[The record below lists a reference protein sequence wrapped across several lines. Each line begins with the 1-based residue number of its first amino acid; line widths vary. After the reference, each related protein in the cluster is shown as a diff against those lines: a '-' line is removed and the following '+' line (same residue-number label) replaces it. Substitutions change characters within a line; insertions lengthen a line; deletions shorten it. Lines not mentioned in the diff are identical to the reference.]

1 MDRKIGLRFSLG
13 VLGFAAFL
21 YAAQELSKE
30 EQRQEVIRLCTS
42 CHGCES
48 YFSGRSEKSWELT
61 VSRMNDYAKNS
72 NEAYT
77 PEQSARLIS
86 YLATYF
92 GEDSTLDARAH
103 FDSETY
109 PHKESA
115 SSLAAATSSVPVQVA
130 AQVPP
135 VPAQG
140 VAPLHVQRDVSPEIR
155 ERLAH
160 PRWKPTRVLKRVAE
174 GGGYLAIFCSCA
186 MFITGHLRMRLKRR
200 FRPIHVSFALG
211 LFIALAAHAIIYLFQ
226 YGTPSVLWYWFG
238 FISFAVLVLAQFQG
252 LIRKRFGP
260 VFLKIHVAAGYVGFT
275 LAILHWVWAWM

>member
-1 MDRKIGLRFSLG
+1 MDKKTGLRFLLG
-13 VLGFAAFL
+13 VLGFAALL
-21 YAAQELSKE
+21 YAAQELSRE
-30 EQRQEVIRLCTS
+30 EQRQEVIRLCTG

-86 YLATYF
+86 YLTTYF
-92 GEDSTLDARAH
+92 GEDSTLDANKH
-103 FDSETY
+103 FDPSTY
-109 PHKESA
+109 PHQGSEQALSIV
-115 SSLAAATSSVPVQVA
+115 TSSVPVQVA
-130 AQVPP
+130 AQVNTLP
-135 VPAQG
+135 VQG
-140 VAPLHVQRDVSPEIR
+140 VTPLHVQRNVSPEIR

-160 PRWKPTRVLKRVAE
+160 PRWKPTRILKRVAE
-174 GGGYLAIFCSCA
+174 GGGYLAVFCTFA
-186 MFITGHLRMRLKRR
+186 MFMTGHLRMRLKRR
-200 FRPIHVSFALG
+200 FRPLHITFALG
-211 LFIALAAHAIIYLFQ
+211 LFIALAAHAIIYLLQ

-238 FISFAVLVLAQFQG
+238 FISFAVLVLAQVQG

-260 VFLKIHVAAGYVGFT
+260 VFLKIHVSAGYVGFI

>member
-92 GEDSTLDARAH
+92 GEDSTLVANTH
-103 FDSETY
+103 FDPSTF
-109 PHKESA
+109 PHKGSGE
-115 SSLAAATSSVPVQVA
+115 SLAVVTSSVPVQVA
-130 AQVPP
+130 ARVSPLP
-135 VPAQG
+135 VQG

-160 PRWKPTRVLKRVAE
+160 PRWKPTRVLKRIAE
-174 GGGYLAIFCSCA
+174 AGGYLAIFCSCA
-186 MFITGHLRMRLKRR
+186 MFITGHFRMRLKRR

-211 LFIALAAHAIIYLFQ
+211 LFLTLAAHAIIYLFQ

-238 FISFAVLVLAQFQG
+238 FISFAVLVLAEVQG

-260 VFLKIHVAAGYVGFT
+260 VFLKIHVSAGYVGFV

>member
-1 MDRKIGLRFSLG
+1 MDRKIGLRVSLG

-72 NEAYT
+72 NESYT
-77 PEQSARLIS
+77 PEQSSRLIS

-115 SSLAAATSSVPVQVA
+115 LSLAAATSSVPVQVA
-130 AQVPP
+130 AQVSPLP
-135 VPAQG
+135 VQG
-140 VAPLHVQRDVSPEIR
+140 VAPLHAQHDVSSEIR
-155 ERLAH
+155 EKLAH
-160 PRWKPTRVLKRVAE
+160 PRWKPTRALKRVAE
-174 GGGYLAIFCSCA
+174 GGGYLAIFCSFA

-238 FISFAVLVLAQFQG
+238 FISFVVLVLAQVQG

-260 VFLKIHVAAGYVGFT
+260 VFLKIHVSAGYVGFV